1 MKLPRR
7 QFLHLAAGAFAVPAM
22 SRNALAQ
29 AYPSRQRTS
38 LAAAR
43 MKHMR
48 DRDVQKDRLAKAGG
62 NIGFGWIWEYDPVAS
77 WDKLPVVPAIE

>member
-1 MKLPRR
+1 LR
-7 QFLHLAAGAFAVPAM
+7 QFRRIRIPRVHGV
-22 SRNALAQ
+22 
-29 AYPSRQRTS
+29 QRTS

-77 WDKLPVVPAIE
+77 WDKVPVVPAIE